1 MNTEDFT
8 SKVVGIVIAVIVIA
22 VVAIPII
29 NGMIGTNKEAVGTPG
44 TDGYVPAETYPIQS
58 GSTEATI
65 IKVIPI
71 FLILAVL
78 MGVVYMFLNGKKN

>member
-29 NGMIGTNKEAVGTPG
+29 NGMIGTDGTPEG
-44 TDGYVPAETYPIQS
+44 ATYPIQS

>member
-8 SKVVGIVIAVIVIA
+8 AKVVGIVIAVIVIA

-29 NGMIGTNKEAVGTPG
+29 NGMIGTNGQPNPG
-44 TDGYVPAETYPIQS
+44 DTYPIQA

-65 IKVIPI
+65 LGVIPI

-78 MGVVYMFLNGKKN
+78 MGVVYMFLTNNKKF

>member
-29 NGMIGTNKEAVGTPG
+29 NGMIGTDVDPSGTPG
-44 TDGYVPAETYPIQS
+44 TEGYNPGKDYPIDAD
-58 GSTEATI
+58 STEALI
-65 IKVIPI
+65 VQVIPV

-78 MGVVYMFLNGKKN
+78 MSVVYMFLNKKN

>member
-29 NGMIGTNKEAVGTPG
+29 NGMIGTDVAESGTPG
-44 TDGYVPAETYPIQS
+44 TDGYVPAKDYPIDA
-58 GSTEATI
+58 GTTEATI
-65 IKVIPI
+65 VQVIPI

-78 MGVVYMFLNGKKN
+78 MSVVYMFLNKKN

>member
-1 MNTEDFT
+1 MMNTDDFT

-29 NGMIGTNKEAVGTPG
+29 NGMIGTDGTPEG
-44 TDGYVPAETYPIQS
+44 ATYPIQA

-65 IKVIPI
+65 LGVIPI

-78 MGVVYMFLNGKKN
+78 MGVVYMFLKDKGKY

>member
-29 NGMIGTNKEAVGTPG
+29 NGMIGTDVPASGTPG
-44 TDGYVPAETYPIQS
+44 TDGYVAAKDYPIDA

-65 IKVIPI
+65 VQVIPI

-78 MGVVYMFLNGKKN
+78 MSVVYMFLNKKN